1 MSLAPSNCPCCG
13 QALPQDDTLR
23 VDEAG
28 IVVRNGRFA
37 VLTKQENEI
46 FALLRAARGKVLTK
60 QRLLAGLYPI
70 EADEAEIK
78 IIDVFVCKLRAKLK
92 PLDVTVQTVW
102 GRGYRFVLTFPE
114 GSSQ

>member
-13 QALPQDDTLR
+13 QMLPPDDSLR

-37 VLTKQENEI
+37 VLTKQESEI
-46 FALLRAARGKVLTK
+46 FALLRAARGKIVTREQLLT
-60 QRLLAGLYPI
+60 GLYPI
-70 EADEAEIK
+70 DADEAEIK

-102 GRGYRFVLTFPE
+102 GRGYRFVPTFSE